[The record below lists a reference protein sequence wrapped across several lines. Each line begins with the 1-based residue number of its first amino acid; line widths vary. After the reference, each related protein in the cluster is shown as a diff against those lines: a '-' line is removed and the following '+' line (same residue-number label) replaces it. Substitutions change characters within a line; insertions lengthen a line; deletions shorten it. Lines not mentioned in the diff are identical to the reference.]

1 MLSKLSQL
9 RSPLSNSSLSS
20 NQPTSSGSSSGGQNS
35 PNSIGSNSSYNN
47 SDRNNPLSSSS
58 SFASFLNFNHH
69 HRSHFH
75 NPLVQSDNIVSSSQ
89 LNQIYDHR
97 PSFDYQQQVVK
108 SATVRSNNNCSGGN
122 NSKHN
127 NNNTMATGAVVTGST
142 NSQQSMFKV
151 SCNSLIQL
159 SQLHGTGG
167 MTTAPRPFAR
177 KKHLQQKLLNQSDS
191 LKQRTMN
198 GSSSNCNNE
207 FRMTEIANLNPSKLN
222 GSTSCINL
230 QNLNL
235 LNNNHGTTTNFVNK
249 SCFNR
254 SVHSLNQSKKQPTVQ
269 TLQSAGKSMGSVTGV
284 KSTSSS
290 PAPRRSPNTPD
301 LGYNTLLS
309 SFNSNEM
316 PSTSAIK
323 PATKGMFDK
332 VNNSL
337 NVFKIVNVRS

>member
-35 PNSIGSNSSYNN
+35 PNSSTGSNCSYNN

-69 HRSHFH
+69 HRTHYH
-75 NPLVQSDNIVSSSQ
+75 NPLVQQSDKIVTSSSQ

-97 PSFDYQQQVVK
+97 PSFDHQQQVVK
-108 SATVRSNNNCSGGN
+108 SATVRSNCSSGN

-127 NNNTMATGAVVTGST
+127 ISNNTMATGAVVTGST

-159 SQLHGTGG
+159 SQLHGTSG

-177 KKHLQQKLLNQSDS
+177 KKHLQQSKLLNQSDS

-198 GSSSNCNNE
+198 GSSTNCNNE
-207 FRMTEIANLNPSKLN
+207 FRMTEIANLKPSKLN
-222 GSTSCINL
+222 GSTSSCINL
-230 QNLNL
+230 QNLNI
-235 LNNNHGTTTNFVNK
+235 LNNNNGTTSTKFVNK
-249 SCFNR
+249 SCLNR
-254 SVHSLNQSKKQPTVQ
+254 SVHSLSQAKKQSSVQ
-269 TLQSAGKSMGSVTGV
+269 TLQSSGKSTGSVSGV
-284 KSTSSS
+284 KSNSSS
-290 PAPRRSPNTPD
+290 PASRRSPNTPD

-316 PSTSAIK
+316 PSTSAIN
-323 PATKGMFDK
+323 PAKGMYTM
-332 VNNSL
+332 ST
-337 NVFKIVNVRS
+337 IVEKKF